1 MAVPV
6 VHKLHPIIL
15 LFLSL
20 SLFLFNTS
28 VLSQPQTPPPAPAPA
43 SDSCNGV
50 FLSYTYKTGHAIPPT
65 DPTNQA
71 YRFESTLRLLN
82 NGRQELKSWRA
93 FVGFQH
99 RERLVS
105 ASNAVLADGNSLPAE
120 LGNGA
125 VFAGFPMSDLKSAV
139 ETAGDTT
146 QMEVSVELVGTQFG
160 VGASDVPMPL
170 NISLVNDG
178 YTCVNATNQGN
189 RVMQVCCILQD
200 TNSNTGVNEEF
211 LPRQEGDLIIMY
223 DVIRVYDDN
232 YWAQVSISNN
242 HPLSR
247 LDNWH
252 LSFDW
257 MREEFIYTMKG
268 AYPYVVD
275 TTDCVFGSQGQH
287 YQGMDFS
294 QVLNCQSSPTIID
307 LPPTMANDSNLGR
320 IPFCCRNGTIL
331 SPLMDPSRSK
341 SSFQMQVYKMPPD
354 LNKTELA
361 PPQNWKINGSMNL
374 DYECG
379 SPVRVSPSQFPDP
392 SGLPSETAAIASW
405 QVVCNMTQSRLAVP
419 RCCVSYSAFFNDSA
433 IPCNTCACGCSPNP
447 TQTCSATE
455 PALLLRPD
463 TLLIPSEN
471 RTAEALKWA
480 DIKRRKVPNP
490 LPCGD
495 NCGVSIN
502 WHLLSDFKHGWSARI
517 TIFNWGESSF
527 EDWFAA
533 VQLDNAVPG
542 FEEVYTFNGS
552 VLQGSNNTIFMQG
565 RPGLNYL
572 LAETNGSNPKK
583 DPHVPGSQQSVISF
597 TKKSTPGIKVATR
610 DGFPTKVL
618 FNGEECALPTILPSK
633 APMASAASSIVGFL
647 TLALLL
653 LLQY

>member
-1 MAVPV
+1 MAVV
-6 VHKLHPIIL
+6 QLHKLHIIIL
-15 LFLSL
+15 VLLSL
-20 SLFLFNTS
+20 SLFNIS
-28 VLSQPQTPPPAPAPA
+28 LSQPQSPPPAPAPA

-50 FLSYTYKTGHAIPPT
+50 FLSYAYNSGRVIPPT

-71 YRFESTLRLLN
+71 YRFESTLRVRN
-82 NGRQELKSWRA
+82 NGRHELKSWRA

-99 RERLVS
+99 RELLVS

-120 LGNGA
+120 LGSGA

-160 VGASDVPMPL
+160 VGAPDVPMPL

-189 RVMQVCCILQD
+189 RVMQVCCIVQD
-200 TNSNTGVNEEF
+200 INPNTGVNEEF
-211 LPRQEGDLIIMY
+211 LPRQEGDLTIMY

-232 YWAQVSISNN
+232 YWAQVSISN
-242 HPLSR
+242 HDSLGR

-275 TTDCVFGSQGQH
+275 TTDCVFGRQGQY

-294 QVLNCQSSPTIID
+294 QVLNCQRSPTIID
-307 LPPTMANDSNLGR
+307 LPPTMANDSNLGQ

-331 SPLMDPSRSK
+331 SPLMDPSKST

-361 PPQNWKINGSMNL
+361 PPQNWKINGTMNL

-379 SPVRVSPSQFPDP
+379 SPMRVSPSQFTDA

-405 QVVCNMTQSRLAVP
+405 QVVCNMTQSRKAVP

-433 IPCNTCACGCSPNP
+433 IPCNTCACGCNLNP
-447 TQTCSATE
+447 SQTCSATE

-463 TLLIPSEN
+463 ALLIPFEN
-471 RTAEALKWA
+471 RTAEALNWA
-480 DIKRRKVPNP
+480 DIKRQKVPNP

-572 LAETNGSNPKK
+572 LAETDGSNPRK
-583 DPHVPGSQQSVISF
+583 DPRVPGSQQSVISF
-597 TKKSTPGIKVATR
+597 TKKSTPGIQVATR

-618 FNGEECALPTILPSK
+618 FNGEECALPIILPSK
-633 APMASAASSIVGFL
+633 APIVSAASSIVGFL
-647 TLALLL
+647 TLGLLL
-653 LLQY
+653 LMQY